1 LRVVFFIVTYVGV
14 DMTTK
19 AKLLGIRN
27 EILILIS
34 AFFLSIAPIVVFADD
49 AADDAAN
56 DKARVTELE
65 QSTDDDDVLEEVV
78 VTGTQIRGAAIS
90 DALAVSV
97 TTSVDIEALGVSS
110 ADELFDS
117 MPELG
122 QNFFNDAETISGG
135 VNAARGDIGAINMR
149 NMDTGN
155 TLVLMNGRRM
165 VNAAGYQTESIG
177 GSFVP
182 VTTVNS
188 NSIPV
193 FGVDRIE
200 VLRDG
205 ASAIYGADAVA
216 GVINSVL
223 KKDFEGFTVQARYD
237 SYDNIPRNDE
247 RVNIE
252 WGKFFNGGR
261 TNVGLF
267 ADYYSRDRVNS
278 QDDPRWADPYW
289 PRQFIEGTA
298 WEGRSDWDEDSA
310 NSLYGQFDFR
320 SSANSLGVRHLTDGA
335 GEWEAYPLGSPQC
348 SNSNAW
354 VVNEY
359 VCATPDPGTR
369 PQGDSRYNLN
379 TNRDLASELT
389 RYNLFLYIN
398 HEMESG
404 VESFTELSWYE
415 AETNMLRHPAIAS
428 SGAADLQVGPAN
440 YYNPFGPCGS
450 PNRLPDEI
458 IGTDVPCSG
467 TRLEIDNYRFA
478 EQPRIVDTDNHTYRF
493 LQGFRGSKG
502 AWDWET
508 ALVLSKAE
516 RNDVTHNRVSNT
528 LMQEALDDPTP
539 AAYNPFSGGVN
550 SNIERALVDVYRYNE
565 SELQMID
572 FKISNGEFFDM
583 PAGPVGFL
591 AGAEYRKESFVD
603 DRDPRLDGTIV
614 YTAFEG
620 ATYPFVSDVANSSPT
635 SDSSGK
641 RDVTSLMAEL
651 AIPVLDNLDVQV
663 AMRYEDFSD
672 VGSTSVGKVAFG
684 WRPVDSLLV
693 RGSWSE
699 AFRAPNLVTINEDLV
714 VRSNTR
720 VDTLCTYVEDT
731 TGENLDCSNSTQRR
745 AEGSR
750 NLVPEESTN
759 TSLGL
764 VWDATDNLTFTVDY
778 WEIEK
783 DNTIGL
789 FGEVNH
795 TSLDLLYRLREGTGS
810 CASSVG
816 NPVVIHDEPDNNV
829 VDLYLASGV
838 CPQGDV
844 LAVNDSYANLDTR
857 TMKGH
862 DIGIYYA
869 METSIGEFNFKWNAS
884 YYDEYTQVPG
894 GLAKELLEAVESG
907 ELDAKYGVSGFNDL
921 IGMDGRQDEKHAAS
935 VRWSKNEWGAG
946 LSMNYLSDFYDS
958 SQINTDGVAW
968 VIDSMTTYN
977 TYVDYD
983 FQMWEA
989 DSRFRLGVRN
999 LTDERAPVAEKYFH
1013 YWSDAHRDYGRYFY
1027 VDLKMQF

>member
-1 LRVVFFIVTYVGV
+1 
-14 DMTTK
+14 MTTK
-19 AKLLGIRN
+19 AKLPGIRN

-34 AFFLSIAPIVVFADD
+34 AFFLSFAPMISLADESADD
-49 AADDAAN
+49 TANAD
-56 DKARVTELE
+56 KRVTELE
-65 QSTDDDDVLEEVV
+65 QAATDQAVDDEGALEEVV
-78 VTGTQIRGAAIS
+78 VTGSQIKGAAIS

-97 TTSVDIEALGVSS
+97 TTSVDIEALGIGS

-165 VNAAGYQTESIG
+165 VNAAGYQTEVVG

-182 VTTVNS
+182 VSTVNS

-193 FGVDRIE
+193 FGVDRVE

-216 GVINSVL
+216 GVINTVL
-223 KKDFEGFTVQARYD
+223 KKDFEGLSVQGRYGSHD
-237 SYDNIPRNDE
+237 GISRDDQRI
-247 RVNIE
+247 NIE
-252 WGKFFNGGR
+252 WGKFFNEGR

-289 PRQFIEGTA
+289 PRQFIAGTA

-320 SSANSLGVRHLTDGA
+320 SSANSLGVRHLTDSA
-335 GEWEAYPLGSPQC
+335 GEWEAYPLGSPEC
-348 SNSNAW
+348 SDSDAW

-369 PQGDSRYNLN
+369 PQGASRYNLN
-379 TNRDLASELT
+379 ENRDLRSELK
-389 RYNLFLYIN
+389 RYNMVLFIN
-398 HEMESG
+398 HELENG
-404 VESFTELSWYE
+404 LESFTEMSWYE
-415 AETNMLRHPAIAS
+415 AETNMLRHPSIAS
-428 SGAADLQVGPAN
+428 SGAADLQVGPLN

-478 EQPRIVDTDNHTYRF
+478 EFPRIVDTDNHTYRF

-508 ALVLSKAE
+508 ALTLSKAE

-528 LMQEALDDPTP
+528 LMQIALDDPTP

-572 FKISNGEFFDM
+572 FKFSNGALFEM

-591 AGAEYRKESFVD
+591 GGFEFRRESFID

-614 YTAFEG
+614 YTAYEG

-635 SDSSGK
+635 SDSRGD
-641 RDVTSLMAEL
+641 RNVTSFMGEL
-651 AIPVLDNLDVQV
+651 ALPILDNLDVQV
-663 AMRYEDFSD
+663 ALRYEDFSD
-672 VGSTSVGKVAFG
+672 VGDTTVGKVAFG
-684 WRPVDSLLV
+684 WRPIDSLLV

-699 AFRAPNLVTINEDLV
+699 AFRAPNLITVNEDLV
-714 VRSNTR
+714 VRSKTR
-720 VDTLCTYVEDT
+720 VDTVCTYVEDT

-745 AEGSR
+745 AQGSS

-759 TSLGL
+759 TSVGL
-764 VWDATDNLTFTVDY
+764 VWDATDNLTFTIDY

-795 TSLDLLYRLREGTGS
+795 TSLDLLYLLREGIGN
-810 CASSVG
+810 CASAVG
-816 NPVVIHDEPDNNV
+816 NPAVIHDDPDDDV

-838 CPQGDV
+838 CPQGDA
-844 LAVNDSYANLDTR
+844 LAVNDSYDNLDTR

-862 DIGIYYA
+862 DIGIYYDL
-869 METSIGEFNFKWNAS
+869 ETDIGDFNFKWNAS
-884 YYDEYTQVPG
+884 FYDEYTQIPG
-894 GLAKELLEAVESG
+894 GLAKELLDAVNSG
-907 ELDAKYGVSGFNDL
+907 ELDAKYGVNGFNDL

-935 VRWSKNEWGAG
+935 VRWSKNEWGGG

-958 SQINTDGVAW
+958 SQINTEGVAW

-977 TYVDYD
+977 AYAD
-983 FQMWEA
+983 FDFDMFEA
-989 DSRFRLGVRN
+989 DSRVRLGVRN

-1013 YWSDAHRDYGRYFY
+1013 FWSDAHRDSGRYVY
-1027 VDLKMQF
+1027 LDLKMKF